1 MKRILFIFT
10 LILAVVANVPAQ
22 KREKNKNTKAENTN
36 VVVMKTT
43 TMKITVGDKTFTA
56 TLEKN
61 SSAQALVELLEK
73 GDISIDMEDNSD
85 MEKVGPLGSALPRND
100 RPTTTTAGD
109 LILYQGN
116 KFTIDYN
123 PNSWSLTRLGK
134 INNTTREE
142 LMNALGKGD
151 VTVTLSVE

>member
-22 KREKNKNTKAENTN
+22 KREKNKNTKAEN

-43 TMKITVGDKTFTA
+43 TMKIMVGDKTFTA

-85 MEKVGPLGSALPRND
+85 MEKVGPLGSVLPRND

-116 KFTIDYN
+116 KFAIYYN

>member
-73 GDISIDMEDNSD
+73 SDISIDMEDNSD
-85 MEKVGPLGSALPRND
+85 MEKVGPLGSVLPRND

-116 KFTIDYN
+116 KFAIYYN